1 MKLWLAPLHGIT
13 YYYFRNT
20 FLRHFSGIDAIITPF
35 VPIQE
40 TNKLNV
46 GKWLDFHSENNPFC
60 DIIPQLMGNIP
71 AHFTDTIRALQDR
84 YGFTQFNWNIGCPMN
99 AIVRKQRGCGIMP
112 FPDKIEAVV
121 EEVFSKTNCKFSLKM
136 RLGLENR
143 DEAYQIIERLAPYPI
158 DFWVIH
164 PRLGIEQYAYTVD
177 LENFAKL
184 LTITN
189 TSIVYSG
196 DILTPNDVLILQERF
211 PQIDNIM
218 LGRGILKNPFL
229 AEQIQKKSSSAAA
242 EEDWKIRFYN
252 FYKDLASTYLSI
264 KPESAT
270 LANFKELWHYFS
282 ILYKLTPL
290 QLQQL
295 LRIKSWDD
303 FFAKTLEIIVSE
315 HV

>member
-1 MKLWLAPLHGIT
+1 
-13 YYYFRNT
+13 
-20 FLRHFSGIDAIITPF
+20 
-35 VPIQE
+35 
-40 TNKLNV
+40 
-46 GKWLDFHSENNPFC
+46 
-60 DIIPQLMGNIP
+60 
-71 AHFTDTIRALQDR
+71 
-84 YGFTQFNWNIGCPMN
+84 
-99 AIVRKQRGCGIMP
+99 
-112 FPDKIEAVV
+112 
-121 EEVFSKTNCKFSLKM
+121 
-136 RLGLENR
+136 
-143 DEAYQIIERLAPYPI
+143 
-158 DFWVIH
+158 
-164 PRLGIEQYAYTVD
+164 
-177 LENFAKL
+177 
-184 LTITN
+184 
-189 TSIVYSG
+189 
-196 DILTPNDVLILQERF
+196 
-211 PQIDNIM
+211 M